1 MIRLDLTRPGA
12 MARKLR
18 LLAISA
24 AAALMLFAPQ
34 TMIEV
39 RAQAAQT
46 GSTGLPIPRF
56 VSIKS
61 DRANVR
67 MGPSREHEVSWTYVQ
82 GGLPVEITQEYENW
96 RRVRDWEGKE
106 GWLFHTLLSSR
117 RTALVTPWEQ
127 SENTPLHTEPKAE
140 AAIKAYLSP
149 KVLTDIKSC
158 NGTWCRVQGK
168 GYDGWVEQV
177 RLFGVY
183 PNEKIDN

>member
-1 MIRLDLTRPGA
+1 MTRFDQTLSGTI
-12 MARKLR
+12 ARKFR
-18 LLAISA
+18 LLAAA
-24 AAALMLFAPQ
+24 AAALVLVAPQ
-34 TMIEV
+34 V
-39 RAQAAQT
+39 LAQTAQT
-46 GSTGLPIPRF
+46 GSTGLPLPRF

-82 GGLPVEITQEYENW
+82 GGLPVEITQEFENW

-127 SENTPLHTEPKAE
+127 SENTPLHVEPRPE
-140 AAIKAYLSP
+140 AAIRAYLAP

-158 NGTWCRVQGK
+158 NGTWCRVQGR

-183 PNEKIDN
+183 PNEKISN